1 MNKKELAA
9 LRKEFKTDTY
19 KLLINDLYSIYVKKD
34 NKAVVHEELH
44 HFEQI
49 DEEMQE
55 LYLKNFKKVL
65 SGAVDTKLFELDF
78 DTTGYENN
86 TQGIL
91 YGMIDNN
98 DKESIVEGT
107 GKIVEKLMECCSY
120 DTDIVVTVI
129 RAEYMKSVN
138 KKSKDH
144 DEGEDD
150 IIQTFKFL
158 LYSINKIDMPKR
170 ALTYD
175 FRAKE
180 FNINSP
186 NDAIINL
193 SSPLG
198 GFMFPLLHGGNA
210 NVNKVLF
217 NNGKSKE
224 IDRGFVEGVL
234 NCSIKMDAE
243 SERNTFT
250 TILQNAIGD
259 TIKPEVIQDIYER
272 INEVAVCYE
281 EESEEVPTIG
291 VGEVKMILE
300 DVGVGN
306 TKELELAFDTYVG
319 HNYDFK
325 VQNIIPDFNSKSI
338 KITSESANITVTPK
352 DLGSIRQVKDKKG
365 RKCLLIELTEDVVI
379 DGFKLET
386 VEEEEI

>member
-1 MNKKELAA
+1 
-9 LRKEFKTDTY
+9 
-19 KLLINDLYSIYVKKD
+19 
-34 NKAVVHEELH
+34 
-44 HFEQI
+44 
-49 DEEMQE
+49 MQE

-65 SGAVDTKLFELDF
+65 SGTVDTKLFELNF
-78 DTTGYENN
+78 DSTGYENN

-91 YGMIDNN
+91 YNMINTSDR
-98 DKESIVEGT
+98 ESIVEGT
-107 GKIVEKLMECCSY
+107 GKIVEKLMESCSF
-120 DTDIVVTVI
+120 DTDLVVTII

-138 KKSKDH
+138 RKPKEH

-150 IIQTFKFL
+150 VVQTFKFL
-158 LYSINKIDMPKR
+158 LCSVNKIDMPKQ
-170 ALTYD
+170 ALTFD
-175 FRAKE
+175 FKEKE

-193 SSPLG
+193 NSPLG
-198 GFMFPLLHGGNA
+198 GFMFPLLYAGEGD
-210 NVNKVLF
+210 VNKVLF
-217 NNGKSKE
+217 YNGKSKE
-224 IDRGFVEGVL
+224 IDRGFIEGVL

-243 SERNTFT
+243 TERNTFT
-250 TILQNAIGD
+250 AILQNAIGD

-281 EESEEVPTIG
+281 EEAEESQEAPTIG
-291 VGEVKMILE
+291 IEEVKMILE

-306 TKELELAFDTYVG
+306 AKELELAFDTYVG
-319 HNYDFK
+319 SDYDFK

-365 RKCLLIELTEDVVI
+365 RKCLLIELTDDVVI

-386 VEEEEI
+386 VEEEI